1 MDSNAKSIENQH
13 FFNNKENIDTINANM
28 QKKDD
33 YLMSELKQ
41 QK

>member
-1 MDSNAKSIENQH
+1 MDSNAKFIENQH
-13 FFNNKENIDTINANM
+13 FINNKENVDIINVN
-28 QKKDD
+28 KKDD